1 MVSKSGR
8 KTNFSIEEK
17 LLMAA
22 LGGVFPEAKNKGYDQ
37 KRLQKFNSQTQ
48 NGIKSDP
55 RMLEAAETPIQVRT
69 LFAKS

>member
-8 KTNFSIEEK
+8 KNNFSIEEK

-37 KRLQKFNSQTQ
+37 KRLQKFNS
-48 NGIKSDP
+48 
-55 RMLEAAETPIQVRT
+55 
-69 LFAKS
+69 